1 MLVFEE
7 RGNPE
12 YPEKNLSLQSRE
24 PTISTHIGRRVWKSN
39 LGHTWGAT
47 ALATT
52 PSLHLTMLVTTT
64 TIMKR
69 MSYHSYRWFLTRAVL
84 FLEVTVLFDDQL
96 HSKATEVDLNTEK
109 DFVLKLERKE
119 CK

>member
-1 MLVFEE
+1 
-7 RGNPE
+7 
-12 YPEKNLSLQSRE
+12 
-24 PTISTHIGRRVWKSN
+24 
-39 LGHTWGAT
+39 
-47 ALATT
+47 
-52 PSLHLTMLVTTT
+52 
-64 TIMKR
+64 

-84 FLEVTVLFDDQL
+84 FLEVRVLFDDQL